1 MRHFHEQLNDLF
13 QRLVLMGSLTEGM
26 IRTAVRALSDQN
38 ESLATDVYVREQ
50 EVNALQVEVDEKC
63 VRLTAL
69 QQPVAQDA
77 RFLFMASRIGG
88 ELERIADL
96 AINICQ
102 NTHYVLDG
110 PPLKPL
116 VDLTIMC
123 EVVQKMVRDSVTAMI
138 NRDPA
143 MADLVLAEE
152 EKVDAFR
159 DQVFRV
165 LLTHMMSDPRMI
177 AQCLSLILIARNLE
191 RIGDHA
197 TNIAE
202 EVIYW
207 IQGRDVRHQASRQRS
222 PLALMPKAE
231 GREQPSPTA
240 QERPAGESNGAGKN
254 L

>member
-1 MRHFHEQLNDLF
+1 MRHFHEQLGDLF
-13 QRLVLMGSLTEGM
+13 QRLVLMGSMAEGM
-26 IRTAVRALSDQN
+26 IRTAVRGLMEQN
-38 ESLATDVYVREQ
+38 ESLTAEVYAREQ
-50 EVNALQVEVDEKC
+50 EVNALQVEVDDKA
-63 VRLTAL
+63 VRLTAT
-69 QQPVAQDA
+69 QQPVAQDV

-88 ELERIADL
+88 ELERIADQ

-110 PPLKPL
+110 PPFKPL

-123 EVVQKMVRDSVTAMI
+123 QVVQKMVRDSVTAMI
-138 NRDPA
+138 NRDA
-143 MADLVLAEE
+143 TVAEAVLNEE

-165 LLTHMMSDPRMI
+165 LLTYMMGDPRTI
-177 AQCLSLILIARNLE
+177 RQGLSLILIARNLE

-207 IQGRDVRHQASRQRS
+207 IHGRDVRHTRPPRGGAD
-222 PLALMPKAE
+222 AE
-231 GREQPSPTA
+231 AAAEPSSVVSG
-240 QERPAGESNGAGKN
+240 EHRPSGESNGAGSKS
-254 L
+254 